1 MATAGTV
8 VTILVYLVLILG
20 IGAWASRKIKTAE
33 DYVVAGRSLGFL
45 MFTILVIAS
54 CTSGMTLLGVA
65 GLGYVGGWPTIWEQI
80 FVPLACA
87 ICILIY
93 GTKLHRLSQK
103 RKYMTIQDYFSHRF
117 YSPKAMRIVSGMA
130 VLITSIIYLTGQYR
144 AISIV
149 LTRLLGITHLHA
161 LLIGA
166 GIVMAYVIMGG
177 LYAVAWTT
185 LIQGLIL
192 IIGVLCT
199 APFVISAAGGLTH
212 INKVLGGID
221 PNYLKIAFPQQHPP
235 YASYAFCTPAFLV
248 SFFFLLAMG
257 LGSAPHIINNIL
269 TARKKSYYRWA
280 PLAAF
285 SIYVVIMYL
294 IKIVGFASRA
304 MVAEGTLKLAHPDY
318 SYIASVEH
326 IMPSF
331 IWALFG
337 VVILAAVMST
347 TDRLLLTIGS
357 CIGWDIYKSLINP
370 RASDRKVNMI
380 SRIFVAISAV
390 VTVLLAIKPPA
401 LLAWLI
407 WMGIGIMLACFV
419 TPLLCGLY
427 WKRATKEGAIWSML
441 AGLIS
446 AIIFGAIH
454 KFLKPLPMHFSF
466 YAFIVSIIVMIVVSL
481 LTQKPEEKILQ
492 ETETGFYIGAR

>member
-20 IGAWASRKIKTAE
+20 IGAWASKKIKTAE

-80 FVPLACA
+80 FVPLTCA

-269 TARKKSYYRWA
+269 TAREKSYYRWA

-285 SIYVVIMYL
+285 SIYVVVMYL
-294 IKIVGFASRA
+294 IKIVGFASRV

-380 SRIFVAISAV
+380 SRVFVAISAV

-454 KFLKPLPMHFSF
+454 KFLKPFPMHFSF

>member
-1 MATAGTV
+1 MATTGTIV
-8 VTILVYLVLILG
+8 IILAYLVLILG
-20 IGAWASRKIKTAE
+20 VGAWASRKIKTAE
-33 DYVVAGRSLGFL
+33 DYVVAGRSLGFW
-45 MFTILVIAS
+45 MFTILIIAS

-80 FVPLACA
+80 FVPLTCA
-87 ICILIY
+87 ICIVIY
-93 GTKLHRLSQK
+93 GTKLHWVSQE

-117 YSPKAMRIVSGMA
+117 YSPKAMRMVSGLA

-149 LTRLLGITHLHA
+149 LTRLLGITHIQA

-166 GIVMAYVIMGG
+166 GIVMVYVIMGG

-192 IIGVLCT
+192 IVGVLCT

-212 INKVLGGID
+212 VNEVLGGID
-221 PNYLKIAFPQQHPP
+221 PNYLKLAFPQQHPP
-235 YASYAFCTPAFLV
+235 YAGYAFCTPLFLV

-257 LGSAPHIINNIL
+257 LGSAPHIINNVL
-269 TARKKSYYRWA
+269 TARRKSYYRWA

-285 SIYVVIMYL
+285 GIYVVIMYL
-294 IKIVGFASRA
+294 IKIVGFASRV
-304 MVAEGTLKLAHPDY
+304 MVSEGALKLGHPDF

-326 IMPSF
+326 IMPSS

-370 RASDRKVNMI
+370 RASDKRVNLV
-380 SRIFVAISAV
+380 SRISVAVFAV
-390 VTVLLAIKPPA
+390 VTVLLAVKPPV

-419 TPLLCGLY
+419 TPLLFGLY
-427 WKRATKEGAIWSML
+427 WKRATREGAIWSML
-441 AGLIS
+441 VGLTS
-446 AIIFGAIH
+446 AIVFGAIH
-454 KFLKPLPMHFSF
+454 QFATPLPIHFSF
-466 YAFIVSIIVMIVVSL
+466 YAFMISIAVMIGVSL
-481 LTQKPEEKILQ
+481 LTQKPEKKLLR
-492 ETETGFYIGAR
+492 ETQTGFYFRAR

>member
-1 MATAGTV
+1 MAGAGTIV
-8 VTILVYLVLILG
+8 IILAYLVLILG
-20 IGAWASRKIKTAE
+20 IGAWASRKVKTAE
-33 DYVVAGRSLGFL
+33 DYVVAGRSLGFWT
-45 MFTILVIAS
+45 FTILVIAS

-80 FVPLACA
+80 FVPLTCA
-87 ICILIY
+87 ICILVY
-93 GTKLHRLSQK
+93 GTKLHRVSQE

-117 YSPKAMRIVSGMA
+117 YSPKAMRIVSGLV
-130 VLITSIIYLTGQYR
+130 VLITSVIYLTGQYR

-149 LTRLLGITHLHA
+149 LTRLLGITHVQA

-166 GIVMAYVIMGG
+166 GIVMVYVIMGG

-192 IIGVLCT
+192 IIGVLST

-221 PNYLKIAFPQQHPP
+221 PNYLKLAFPQQHPP
-235 YASYAFCTPAFLV
+235 YASYAFCTPLFLI

-257 LGSAPHIINNIL
+257 LGSAPHIINNVL
-269 TARKKSYYRWA
+269 TARRKNYYRWT

-285 SIYVVIMYL
+285 GIYVVIMYL
-294 IKIVGFASRA
+294 IKIVGFATRV
-304 MVAEGTLKLAHPDY
+304 MVTEGAFKLAHPDY
-318 SYIASVEH
+318 SYIVSVEN
-326 IMPSF
+326 IIPSS
-331 IWALFG
+331 IWALFA

-357 CIGWDIYKSLINP
+357 CVGWDLYKSLINP
-370 RASDRKVNMI
+370 HASNRKINLV
-380 SRIFVAISAV
+380 SRTSVAVFAV
-390 VTVLLAIKPPA
+390 VTVLLAIKPPT

-419 TPLLCGLY
+419 TPLLFGLY
-427 WKRATKEGAIWSML
+427 WKRATREGAIWSML
-441 AGLIS
+441 IGLIS
-446 AIIFGAIH
+446 AIVFGAVHQFIA
-454 KFLKPLPMHFSF
+454 PLPMHFSF
-466 YAFIVSIIVMIVVSL
+466 YAFVISIIVMVVVSL
-481 LTQKPEEKILQ
+481 ATQKPEEKVIR
-492 ETETGFYIGAR
+492 ETQTGFYIRAK